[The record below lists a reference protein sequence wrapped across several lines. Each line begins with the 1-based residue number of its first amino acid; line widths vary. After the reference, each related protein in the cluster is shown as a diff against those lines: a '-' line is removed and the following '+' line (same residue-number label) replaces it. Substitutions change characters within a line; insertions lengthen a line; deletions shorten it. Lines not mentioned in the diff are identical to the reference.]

1 MQVCWA
7 EKLHRET
14 FYLAVDYVDRYGRER
29 RSTVDELIDCR
40 VMAKGPSLGIF
51 VQIGKYQLLG
61 TTALFIAAKF
71 EVGNSIKTNFIAA
84 TLVFHLRVI
93 Y

>member
-1 MQVCWA
+1 MICLCEWVCWA

-14 FYLAVDYVDRYGRER
+14 FYLAVDYVDR
-29 RSTVDELIDCR
+29 
-40 VMAKGPSLGIF
+40 VMAKGPSLEIF

-71 EVGNSIKTNFIAA
+71 EKDGWV
-84 TLVFHLRVI
+84 R
-93 Y
+93 